1 MVESD
6 RKKKI
11 LSEIHKGLP
20 NAKVEFEE
28 VLNVSADEVMKEAP
42 TAKLRVS
49 LDGVRVNIH
58 NQSYGMIS
66 ASTGCI
72 SNPGGPSC

>member
-1 MVESD
+1 MEEID
-6 RKKKI
+6 RQRI
-11 LSEIHKGLP
+11 LSEIHRGLP
-20 NAKVEFEE
+20 NASVELGETLEIDSEQKVDD
-28 VLNVSADEVMKEAP
+28 A
-42 TAKLRVS
+42 TAEPMRIS
-49 LDGVRVNIH
+49 LDGIGVNIH